1 MQGGD
6 VTNKGKYAGRD
17 VSSFSHSLQYS
28 HATSATNRQ
37 VRFLFTT
44 FLTKKHWSVLQR
56 WIQVARVNIV

>member
-6 VTNKGKYAGRD
+6 MTNKGKYAGRD
-17 VSSFSHSLQYS
+17 ISPSSHSLQYS
-28 HATSATNRQ
+28 HATPATNRQ

-56 WIQVARVNIV
+56 